1 MIEEK
6 KIIFPIIAALIV
18 AIFPHIIRLPAW
30 IILWCAL
37 MWGYLLFSIKY
48 QWPRPGKNLRRILT
62 AVGIAGLM
70 FTYSRHLGQNA
81 YLGLLAVMAALKPF
95 EMDSHRDRM
104 ITVFLAYFIVITSLF
119 LSETLEITIYM
130 LISVTITTAVLVRV
144 NDASGRFKHHLKLA
158 SVMMAQAIP
167 LMILLFFLFPRIQGS
182 FFGLSLARTAKSGF
196 SENLAPGSV
205 ANLVENDE
213 VAFRAI
219 FENAIPSSDRLYW
232 RGIVFENFDGRQWHV
247 QKRMQQHDRLPQGQD
262 PVAYTVTLEPHQQR
276 WLFALE
282 MPARIPPRATLY
294 DDYTLR
300 SRRTVKRT
308 LRYEMTSNT
317 RYQIKDEDPR
327 ELSRLTL
334 LPAGFNP
341 QARALAAEITENT
354 RTADEKV
361 RRMLDFFRSGNFSYT
376 LRPPRLGRDSVDD
389 FIFNAKKGY
398 CEHYASAFAFMM
410 RSVDIPARIV
420 GGYQGGERNP
430 YANYLIVRQSDAHVW
445 VEVWDTGRGWYRVDP
460 TAVVA
465 PDRITRG
472 MEGALSPDEISDFLS
487 RPYFNFLKKIR
498 LGWDAVSTGWSA
510 MFEGY
515 SYYEQ
520 RALLEKIGFTSG
532 VLKASLKALLLLLAA
547 IGLFVAVYAWIAL
560 KTPRQ
565 KPDDIKKY
573 YALFCAKLA
582 RAGLSRKPD
591 QGPVDY
597 AVYVSENRPDLKNK
611 IMEISDLYIRLR
623 YRDQPSKPVR
633 AEFIQKVRTFDPVLK

>member
-1 MIEEK
+1 MNQNNAHLS
-6 KIIFPIIAALIV
+6 IIAALIV

-37 MWGYLLFSIKY
+37 MWGYLLLSLKY
-48 QWPRPGKNLRRILT
+48 QWPQPGKNIQRILT
-62 AVGIAGLM
+62 VAGIAGLM
-70 FTYSRHLGQNA
+70 FTYSRYPGQNA

-95 EMDSHRDRM
+95 EMDSYRDRM

-130 LISVTITTAVLVRV
+130 LISVTITTAVLIRV
-144 NDASGRFKHHLKLA
+144 NDGSGRFKNHLKL
-158 SVMMAQAIP
+158 STLMMAQAIP

-219 FENAIPSSDRLYW
+219 FGAAIPSSERLYW
-232 RGIVFENFDGRQWHV
+232 RGIVFDNFDGRQWHV
-247 QKRMQQHDRLPQGQD
+247 RKRMQQHAGLPEGQD

-282 MPARIPPRATLY
+282 MPARIPPRATLFE
-294 DDYTLR
+294 DYTLR
-300 SRRTVKRT
+300 SRQTVKRN
-308 LRYEMTSNT
+308 LRYEMTSNI
-317 RYQIKDEDPR
+317 RYRIKDETPQ
-327 ELSRLTL
+327 ELSRLTR
-334 LPAGFNP
+334 LPADFNP
-341 QARALAAEITENT
+341 QTRELAVKITENT

-361 RRMLDFFRSGNFSYT
+361 SRMLDFFRSGNFSYT
-376 LRPPRLGRDSVDD
+376 LQPPRLGRNSVDD

-398 CEHYASAFAFMM
+398 CEHFASAFAFMM
-410 RSVDIPARIV
+410 RSIDIPARIV

-445 VEVWDTGRGWYRVDP
+445 VEVWDPGRGWYRVDP

-465 PDRITRG
+465 PDRITQG
-472 MEGALSPDEISDFLS
+472 MEGALPPGEISNFLS
-487 RPYFNFLKKIR
+487 RPYFNFLKQIQ

-520 RALLEKIGFTSG
+520 RALLEKIGITSG

-547 IGLFVAVYAWIAL
+547 IGMVVAAYAWIVL
-560 KTPRQ
+560 KSPRQ
-565 KPDDIKKY
+565 KPDVIKKY
-573 YALFCAKLA
+573 YVLFCAKLA
-582 RAGLSRKPD
+582 RAGFLRKPD
-591 QGPVDY
+591 QGPVE
-597 AVYVSENRPDLKNK
+597 YVKYVVKNRPDLKNR
-611 IMEISDLYIRLR
+611 ITEITDLYIRLR
-623 YRDQPSKPVR
+623 YREEQSKPAL
-633 AEFIQKVRTFDPVLK
+633 AEFIKKVKSFDPVLK